1 MNLKV
6 LVYASILIYLHR
18 FMKSVR
24 TVAMYFPE
32 ASASR
37 YEYTSNSPTLHSI
50 YNKSIYMKVRETRL
64 LITFIT
70 LNFAEFQEVGNK

>member
-1 MNLKV
+1 
-6 LVYASILIYLHR
+6 
-18 FMKSVR
+18 MKSVR

-37 YEYTSNSPTLHSI
+37 YELYTSNSPTLRSI

>member
-1 MNLKV
+1 MLKYRIPQIV
-6 LVYASILIYLHR
+6 TL
-18 FMKSVR
+18 
-24 TVAMYFPE
+24 TPPE

-37 YEYTSNSPTLHSI
+37 YDNTSNSPTLHSI

>member
-1 MNLKV
+1 
-6 LVYASILIYLHR
+6 
-18 FMKSVR
+18 MKSVR

-64 LITFIT
+64 LITT
-70 LNFAEFQEVGNK
+70 HNFEFCR

>member
-1 MNLKV
+1 
-6 LVYASILIYLHR
+6 
-18 FMKSVR
+18 MKSVR

-64 LITFIT
+64 RFR
-70 LNFAEFQEVGNK
+70 

>member
-1 MNLKV
+1 
-6 LVYASILIYLHR
+6 
-18 FMKSVR
+18 MKSVR

-50 YNKSIYMKVRETRL
+50 YNKIIYMKVRETRL
-64 LITFIT
+64 LITIIT
-70 LNFAEFQEVGNK
+70 LNFAEFQELVINETFSNITN

>member
-1 MNLKV
+1 
-6 LVYASILIYLHR
+6 
-18 FMKSVR
+18 MKSVR

-50 YNKSIYMKVRETRL
+50 YNKSIYMKVCETRL
-64 LITFIT
+64 LITIH
-70 LNFAEFQEVGNK
+70 NFEFCRIPGIGNK

>member
-1 MNLKV
+1 
-6 LVYASILIYLHR
+6 
-18 FMKSVR
+18 
-24 TVAMYFPE
+24 MYPPE

-37 YEYTSNSPTLHSI
+37 YDNTSNSPTLHSI

>member
-1 MNLKV
+1 
-6 LVYASILIYLHR
+6 
-18 FMKSVR
+18 MKSVR

-50 YNKSIYMKVRETRL
+50 YNKIIYMKVRETR
-64 LITFIT
+64 
-70 LNFAEFQEVGNK
+70 FAEFQELVINETFSNITN

>member
-1 MNLKV
+1 
-6 LVYASILIYLHR
+6 
-18 FMKSVR
+18 MKSVR

-50 YNKSIYMKVRETRL
+50 YNKSIYTKVRETRL
-64 LITFIT
+64 LITFHR
-70 LNFAEFQEVGNK
+70 LNFAEFQEKGNK

>member
-1 MNLKV
+1 
-6 LVYASILIYLHR
+6 
-18 FMKSVR
+18 MKSVR

-50 YNKSIYMKVRETRL
+50 YNKIIYMKVRETRL
-64 LITFIT
+64 LITIHN
-70 LNFAEFQEVGNK
+70 LNFAEFQELVINETFSNITN